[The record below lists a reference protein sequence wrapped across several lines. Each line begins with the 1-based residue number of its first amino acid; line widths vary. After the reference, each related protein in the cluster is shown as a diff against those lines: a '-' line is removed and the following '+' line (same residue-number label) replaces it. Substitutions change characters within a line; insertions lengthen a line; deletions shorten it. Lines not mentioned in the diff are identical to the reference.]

1 MQIGNNSGVGFNK
14 NTSDKKVTKKLEE
27 LEDRIEEVE
36 GQNYALVDDLPTRTS
51 ELVNDTN
58 FANKEYVDYAIDG
71 IDKIIASETE
81 PVDSDIVVWINT
93 AENIEDEWM
102 FAQIKDNLT
111 SSSHTWSSELINNEI
126 NKRLL
131 QAIKSLK
138 LIKDRDEIKLMY
150 GNMELSS
157 ISLEDN
163 TEGE

>member
-1 MQIGNNSGVGFNK
+1 MVASF
-14 NTSDKKVTKKLEE
+14 
-27 LEDRIEEVE
+27 
-36 GQNYALVDDLPTRTS
+36 
-51 ELVNDTN
+51 
-58 FANKEYVDYAIDG
+58 
-71 IDKIIASETE
+71 ASETE